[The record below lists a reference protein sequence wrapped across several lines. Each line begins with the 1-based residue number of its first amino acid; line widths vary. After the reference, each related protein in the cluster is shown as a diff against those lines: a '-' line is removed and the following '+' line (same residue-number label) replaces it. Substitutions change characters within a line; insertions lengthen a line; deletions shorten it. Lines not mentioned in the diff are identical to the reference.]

1 MWYDFSCWMPF
12 GWRFYW
18 SNLKDPPLSLDGATK
33 ISLRGAGVRATAYG
47 AISNA
52 EGCCI
57 NCAKWVHKV
66 RMVIVDVL
74 WMFSSE

>member
-1 MWYDFSCWMPF
+1 MEVLLVELERPPPES
-12 GWRFYW
+12 RRRHQ
-18 SNLKDPPLSLDGATK
+18 NLSGGAR
-33 ISLRGAGVRATAYG
+33 SGVRATAHG

-74 WMFSSE
+74 WMFSSK